1 MFKSNSCYHV
11 FISKKH
17 KILDLKKQTTISLF
31 WNGFNKIGYQ
41 IIALLVG
48 IVTARLLTPT
58 DFGYI
63 AALAVFTML
72 SNILV
77 ESGFTA
83 ALVRRKNNTQAD
95 YSTAFY
101 FNVALSLIFYIALFI
116 SAPTI
121 ADYFNMPPLT
131 KLARILFL
139 AIIINSLFIIPN
151 IILTRALR
159 FKEIA
164 IAELTGMIISSII
177 TVTMAITGFGY
188 WAIAAQQISQL
199 VVKVGIIWNLSKWRP
214 TFDFRFGLLKE
225 VFSFSILLIISSLIS
240 SVTRYI
246 YNFFIGPRYSADDL
260 GYYGQ
265 AFKFHQIPY
274 TVISS
279 TITGVSYPVLSS
291 LNNEKER
298 QMLYIQKIMRI
309 TAFITFP
316 VMIGLYCI
324 APNFISVI
332 LTDKWMPMLPYFKIL
347 IITGIAMPFISLN
360 LNIFNV
366 IGRPRLYFLLECLR
380 NGLIIALLFVLNST
394 IETMLYGYLIATYT
408 SLIISSY
415 LLKKLINYS
424 IIEQIFH
431 ILPSLILAIIMGV
444 TISTIETKLAMGNAL
459 QLFLQL
465 SIGALTYIALAW
477 GCHLQIMTDI
487 LEMAKRRFTA

>member
-1 MFKSNSCYHV
+1 MSSCL
-11 FISKKH
+11 KARMN
-17 KILDLKKQTTISLF
+17 LKKQTTISLI
-31 WNGFNKIGYQ
+31 WNGLNKVGYQ

-63 AALAVFTML
+63 AALAMFTML

-83 ALVRRKNNTQAD
+83 ALVRRENNTQSD

-101 FNVALSLIFYIALFI
+101 FNVALSLIFYGGLFI

-131 KLARILFL
+131 NLARVLFL

-151 IILTRALR
+151 IILTRQLR

-164 IAELTGMIISSII
+164 IAELSGMIVSAII
-177 TVTMAITGFGY
+177 TITMAMTGFGY

-199 VVKVGIIWNLSKWRP
+199 VVKVGIIWTLSHWRP
-214 TFDFRFGLLKE
+214 SFEFSLKLLKE
-225 VFSFSILLIISSLIS
+225 IFSFSFLLIISSLIS
-240 SVTRYI
+240 TATRYI

-274 TVISS
+274 NVITS
-279 TITGVSYPVLSS
+279 TITGVSYPVFSS
-291 LNNEKER
+291 LNNDKER
-298 QMLYIQKIMRI
+298 QMLYIQKIMRM

-316 VMIGLYCI
+316 VMVGLYCI

-332 LTDKWMPMLPYFKIL
+332 LTDKWMPMLSYFKIL
-347 IITGIAMPFISLN
+347 ILAGIAMPFINLN

-366 IGRPRLYFLLECLR
+366 IGKPRRYFQMEFMR
-380 NGLIIALLFVLNST
+380 NGLIIALLFILNNT

-408 SLIISSY
+408 TLIISS
-415 LLKKLINYS
+415 LMLQKHINYS
-424 IIEQIFH
+424 LFDQINH

-444 TISTIETKLAMGNAL
+444 TISTIETKLVMTNTMQLAL
-459 QLFLQL
+459 QLG
-465 SIGALTYIALAW
+465 IGILTYLSLAW
-477 GCHLQIMTDI
+477 GCHLQIMDDI
-487 LEMAKRRFTA
+487 INMIKEKKKRLNF

>member
-1 MFKSNSCYHV
+1 MN
-11 FISKKH
+11 
-17 KILDLKKQTTISLF
+17 LKKQTTISLI

-41 IIALLVG
+41 VIALLVG

-83 ALVRRKNNTQAD
+83 ALVRRKENTQAD

-101 FNVALSLIFYIALFI
+101 FNVVLSLIFYAALFI

-131 KLARILFL
+131 ELARVLFL

-164 IAELTGMIISSII
+164 IAELTGMIVSAII

-199 VVKVGIIWNLSKWRP
+199 VVKVGIIWTLSKWRP
-214 TFDFRFGLLKE
+214 TLDFRFSLLKE
-225 VFSFSILLIISSLIS
+225 VFSFSFLLIISSLIS
-240 SVTRYI
+240 SVTRYV

-274 TVISS
+274 NVISS
-279 TITGVSYPVLSS
+279 TITGVSYPVFSS

-316 VMIGLYCI
+316 AMIGLYCI

-347 IITGIAMPFISLN
+347 IVAGIAMPFISLN
-360 LNIFNV
+360 LNIFNA
-366 IGRPRLYFLLECLR
+366 IGRPRIYFLLECLR
-380 NGLIIALLFVLNST
+380 NGLIITLLFVLNST

-408 SLIISSY
+408 SLVVSCWLIKRHIGYTILDQIS
-415 LLKKLINYS
+415 
-424 IIEQIFH
+424 H
-431 ILPSLILAIIMGV
+431 ILPSLILAIIMGA
-444 TISTIETKLAMGNAL
+444 TISTIETKLAMSDTM
-459 QLFLQL
+459 QLILQL

-477 GCHLQIMTDI
+477 GVRLSIMTDV
-487 LEMAKRRFTA
+487 LEMIKSKFTT

>member
-1 MFKSNSCYHV
+1 MN
-11 FISKKH
+11 
-17 KILDLKKQTTISLF
+17 LKKQTTISLI

-41 IIALLVG
+41 VIALLVG

-72 SNILV
+72 SNLFV

-83 ALVRRKNNTQAD
+83 ALVRRENNTQTD

-101 FNVALSLIFYIALFI
+101 FNVAISLIFYVALFFA
-116 SAPTI
+116 APTI

-131 KLARILFL
+131 KLARVLFL

-151 IILTRALR
+151 IILTKALK

-164 IAELTGMIISSII
+164 IAELSGMIASAII
-177 TVTMAITGFGY
+177 TVWMALTGFGY
-188 WAIAAQQISQL
+188 WAIAAQQVSQL
-199 VVKVGIIWNLSKWRP
+199 VVKVIIIWTISKWRP
-214 TFDFRFGLLKE
+214 SLDFRFGLLKE
-225 VFSFSILLIISSLIS
+225 VFSFSFLLIISSLIS
-240 SVTRYI
+240 TTTRYI
-246 YNFFIGPRYSADDL
+246 YNFFIGPRYSAQDL

-274 TVISS
+274 NVITS
-279 TITGVSYPVLSS
+279 TITGVSYPVFSS
-291 LNNEKER
+291 LNNDKTR

-347 IITGIAMPFISLN
+347 IIAGIAMPFINLN

-366 IGRPRLYFLLECLR
+366 IGKPRIYFSMEFLR
-380 NGLIIALLFVLNST
+380 NGLIIALLFVLNNS
-394 IETMLYGYLIATYT
+394 IEMMLYGYLIATYIT
-408 SLIISSY
+408 LIVSCIQLQRQIGY
-415 LLKKLINYS
+415 QIIDLIA
-424 IIEQIFH
+424 H
-431 ILPSLILAIIMGV
+431 VLPSLILALVMGTTV
-444 TISTIETKLAMGNAL
+444 STIETKLIMSDAMQLLL
-459 QLFLQL
+459 QLA
-465 SIGALTYIALAW
+465 IGGLTYIALAW
-477 GCHLQIMTDI
+477 GVRLEIMNDVI
-487 LEMAKRRFTA
+487 EMVTKKVRNK

>member
-1 MFKSNSCYHV
+1 MN
-11 FISKKH
+11 
-17 KILDLKKQTTISLF
+17 LKKQTTISLL
-31 WNGFNKIGYQ
+31 WNGLNKVGYQ
-41 IIALLVG
+41 VIALLVG

-72 SNILV
+72 SNLFV

-83 ALVRRKNNTQAD
+83 ALVRRKNNTQSD

-101 FNVALSLIFYIALFI
+101 FNVLLSIIFYSGLFI

-121 ADYFNMPPLT
+121 ANYFNMPPLT
-131 KLARILFL
+131 NLARILFL

-151 IILTRALR
+151 IILTRQLR

-164 IAELTGMIISSII
+164 IAELSGMVISAII
-177 TVTMAITGFGY
+177 TIIMAMTGFGY

-199 VVKVGIIWNLSKWRP
+199 IVKVGIIWTLSKWRP
-214 TFDFRFGLLKE
+214 SLEFKFNLLKE
-225 VFSFSILLIISSLIS
+225 VFSFSFLLIISSLIS
-240 SVTRYI
+240 TITRYI

-274 TVISS
+274 NVITS
-279 TITGVSYPVLSS
+279 TITGVSYPVFSS
-291 LNNEKER
+291 LNNDKER
-298 QMLYIQKIMRI
+298 QMLYIQKIMRM

-332 LTDKWMPMLPYFKIL
+332 LTDKWMPMLNYFKIMIL
-347 IITGIAMPFISLN
+347 AGMAMPFINLN

-366 IGRPRLYFLLECLR
+366 IGKPRLYFQMEFLR
-380 NGLIIALLFVLNST
+380 NGLIIALLFVLNNT
-394 IETMLYGYLIATYT
+394 IETILYGYLIATYT
-408 SLIISSY
+408 TLIISSFT
-415 LLKKLINYS
+415 LQKHINYS
-424 IIEQIFH
+424 LFDQIGH
-431 ILPSLILAIIMGV
+431 ILPSLILAIIMGSTV
-444 TISTIETKLAMGNAL
+444 TTIETKLAMNDAMQLLL
-459 QLFLQL
+459 QLG
-465 SIGALTYIALAW
+465 IGVCTYIALAW
-477 GCHLQIMTDI
+477 GCHLQIMDDI
-487 LEMAKRRFTA
+487 VDMIKEKLHK

>member
-1 MFKSNSCYHV
+1 M
-11 FISKKH
+11 
-17 KILDLKKQTTISLF
+17 DLKKQTTISLI
-31 WNGFNKIGYQ
+31 WNGLNKVGYQ
-41 IIALLVG
+41 VIALLVG

-72 SNILV
+72 SNLFV

-83 ALVRRKNNTQAD
+83 ALVRRENNTQSE

-101 FNVALSLIFYIALFI
+101 FNVVLSLIFYGVLFI

-121 ADYFNMPPLT
+121 ADYFNMPPLIS
-131 KLARILFL
+131 LARILFL

-151 IILTRALR
+151 IILTRQLR

-164 IAELTGMIISSII
+164 IAELSGMIASAII
-177 TVTMAITGFGY
+177 TITMAMNGFGY

-199 VVKVGIIWNLSKWRP
+199 VIKVGIIWSLSRWRP
-214 TFDFRFGLLKE
+214 SFEFSFKLLKE
-225 VFSFSILLIISSLIS
+225 IFSFSFLLIISSLIS
-240 SVTRYI
+240 TATRYI

-274 TVISS
+274 NVITS
-279 TITGVSYPVLSS
+279 TITGVSYPVFSS

-298 QMLYIQKIMRI
+298 QMLYIQKIMRM

-324 APNFISVI
+324 APNFISVV
-332 LTDKWMPMLPYFKIL
+332 LTDKWMPMLDYFKIL
-347 IITGIAMPFISLN
+347 ILAGIAMPFINLN

-366 IGRPRLYFLLECLR
+366 IGKPRLYFQMEFLR

-408 SLIISSY
+408 TLIIGGFM
-415 LLKKLINYS
+415 LQKHINYS
-424 IIEQIFH
+424 LFEQISH
-431 ILPSLILAIIMGV
+431 ILPSLVLAIVMGTTV
-444 TISTIETKLAMGNAL
+444 ATIEEKLIMSNAM

-465 SIGALTYIALAW
+465 SIGAFAYISLAW
-477 GCHLQIMTDI
+477 GCHLQIMDDI
-487 LEMAKRRFTA
+487 IEMIKNKIKK

>member
-1 MFKSNSCYHV
+1 M
-11 FISKKH
+11 
-17 KILDLKKQTTISLF
+17 DLKKQTTISLI

-41 IIALLVG
+41 VIALLVG

-72 SNILV
+72 SNLLV

-83 ALVRRKNNTQAD
+83 ALVRRKDNTQAD

-101 FNVALSLIFYIALFI
+101 FNVALSLIFYSALFI
-116 SAPTI
+116 SAPAI

-131 KLARILFL
+131 ELARILFL

-164 IAELTGMIISSII
+164 IAELTGMIVSAVI
-177 TVTMAITGFGY
+177 TVSMAMTGFGY

-199 VVKVGIIWNLSKWRP
+199 VVKVGIIWALSKWRP
-214 TFDFRFGLLKE
+214 TLDFRFSLLKE
-225 VFSFSILLIISSLIS
+225 VFSFSFLLIISSLIS
-240 SVTRYI
+240 SVTRYV

-274 TVISS
+274 NVISS
-279 TITGVSYPVLSS
+279 TITGVSYPVFSS

-316 VMIGLYCI
+316 AMIGLYCI
-324 APNFISVI
+324 APNFISVV
-332 LTDKWMPMLPYFKIL
+332 LTDKWMPMLPYFKLL
-347 IITGIAMPFISLN
+347 IIAGIAMPFININ
-360 LNIFNV
+360 LNIFNA
-366 IGRPRLYFLLECLR
+366 IGRPRIYFTLECLR

-408 SLIISSY
+408 ALIASSW
-415 LLKKLINYS
+415 LIKKHIGYS
-424 IIEQIFH
+424 IFDQITH
-431 ILPSLILAIIMGV
+431 ILPSLILAVIMGA
-444 TISTIETKLAMGNAL
+444 TISTIETKLVMSDAMQLML
-459 QLFLQL
+459 QFG
-465 SIGALTYIALAW
+465 IGGFTYIALAW
-477 GCHLQIMTDI
+477 GCNLPIMTDVI
-487 LEMAKRRFTA
+487 EMIKNKLHK

>member
-1 MFKSNSCYHV
+1 MN
-11 FISKKH
+11 
-17 KILDLKKQTTISLF
+17 LKKQTTISLI

-41 IIALLVG
+41 VIALLVG

-63 AALAVFTML
+63 AALAMFTML
-72 SNILV
+72 SNLFV

-83 ALVRRKNNTQAD
+83 ALVRRENNTQSD

-101 FNVALSLIFYIALFI
+101 FNVALSLIFYSGLFI
-116 SAPTI
+116 SAPII

-131 KLARILFL
+131 NLARVLFL

-151 IILTRALR
+151 IILTRQLR

-164 IAELTGMIISSII
+164 IAELSGMIVSAII
-177 TVTMAITGFGY
+177 TITMAMTGFGY

-199 VVKVGIIWNLSKWRP
+199 VVKVMIIWALSKWHP
-214 TFDFRFGLLKE
+214 SLDFSFKLLKE
-225 VFSFSILLIISSLIS
+225 IFSFSFLLIISSLIS
-240 SVTRYI
+240 TITRYI
-246 YNFFIGPRYSADDL
+246 YNFFIGPRYTADDL

-274 TVISS
+274 SVITA
-279 TITGVSYPVLSS
+279 TITGVSYPVFSS
-291 LNNEKER
+291 LNNDKER
-298 QMLYIQKIMRI
+298 QMLYIQKIMRM

-332 LTDKWMPMLPYFKIL
+332 LTDKWLPMLDYFKIL
-347 IITGIAMPFISLN
+347 ILAGLAMPFITLS

-366 IGRPRLYFLLECLR
+366 IGKPQLYFQMEFLR
-380 NGLIIALLFVLNST
+380 NGLIIALLLVLNNT
-394 IETMLYGYLIATYT
+394 IETMLYGYLIATYIT
-408 SLIISSY
+408 VICNSIMLQ
-415 LLKKLINYS
+415 KHINYP
-424 IIEQIFH
+424 IFEQLSH
-431 ILPSLILAIIMGV
+431 ILPSLVLAIVMGV
-444 TISTIETKLAMGNAL
+444 TVSTIETKLEMTNTM

-465 SIGALTYIALAW
+465 GIGGLLYLSLAW
-477 GCHLQIMTDI
+477 GCHLQIMDDI
-487 LEMAKRRFTA
+487 INMIKEKIKG

>member
-1 MFKSNSCYHV
+1 MN
-11 FISKKH
+11 
-17 KILDLKKQTTISLF
+17 LKKQTTISLI

-41 IIALLVG
+41 VIALLVG

-83 ALVRRKNNTQAD
+83 ALVRRKENTQAD

-101 FNVALSLIFYIALFI
+101 FNVVLSLIFYATLFI

-131 KLARILFL
+131 ELARVLFL

-164 IAELTGMIISSII
+164 IAELTGMIVSAII

-199 VVKVGIIWNLSKWRP
+199 VVKVGIIWTLSKWRP
-214 TFDFRFGLLKE
+214 TLDFRFSLLKE
-225 VFSFSILLIISSLIS
+225 VFSFSFLLIISSLIS

-274 TVISS
+274 NVISS
-279 TITGVSYPVLSS
+279 TITGVSYPVFSS

-316 VMIGLYCI
+316 AMIGLYCI

-347 IITGIAMPFISLN
+347 IVAGIAMPFISLN
-360 LNIFNV
+360 LNIFNA
-366 IGRPRLYFLLECLR
+366 IGRPRIYFLLECLR
-380 NGLIIALLFVLNST
+380 NGLIITLLFVLNST

-408 SLIISSY
+408 SLVVSCWLIKRHIGYTILDQIS
-415 LLKKLINYS
+415 
-424 IIEQIFH
+424 H
-431 ILPSLILAIIMGV
+431 ILPSLILAIIMGA
-444 TISTIETKLAMGNAL
+444 TISTIETKLAMSDTM
-459 QLFLQL
+459 QLILQL

-477 GCHLQIMTDI
+477 GVRLSIMTDV
-487 LEMAKRRFTA
+487 LEMIKSKFTT

>member
-1 MFKSNSCYHV
+1 MN
-11 FISKKH
+11 
-17 KILDLKKQTTISLF
+17 LKKQTTISLI

-41 IIALLVG
+41 VIALLVG

-83 ALVRRKNNTQAD
+83 ALVRRKENTQAD

-101 FNVALSLIFYIALFI
+101 FNVVLSLIFYAALFI

-131 KLARILFL
+131 ELARVLFL

-164 IAELTGMIISSII
+164 IAELSGMIVSAVI
-177 TVTMAITGFGY
+177 TVSMAVTGFGY

-199 VVKVGIIWNLSKWRP
+199 AVKVGIIWALSKWRP
-214 TFDFRFGLLKE
+214 TLDFRFSLLKE
-225 VFSFSILLIISSLIS
+225 VFSFSFLLIISSLIS
-240 SVTRYI
+240 SVTRYV

-274 TVISS
+274 NVISS
-279 TITGVSYPVLSS
+279 TITGVSYPVFSS

-347 IITGIAMPFISLN
+347 IIAGIAMPFISLN
-360 LNIFNV
+360 LNIFNA
-366 IGRPRLYFLLECLR
+366 IGRPRIYFLLECLR

-394 IETMLYGYLIATYT
+394 IETMLYGYLIATYA
-408 SLIISSY
+408 SLIVSCW
-415 LLKKLINYS
+415 LIKRHIGYTILNQVS
-424 IIEQIFH
+424 H
-431 ILPSLILAIIMGV
+431 ILPSLILAIIMGA
-444 TISTIETKLAMGNAL
+444 TISTIETKLVMSDAM

-465 SIGALTYIALAW
+465 GIGAFTYIALAW
-477 GCHLQIMTDI
+477 GVRLSIITDI
-487 LEMAKRRFTA
+487 LEIRSEKSEE

>member
-1 MFKSNSCYHV
+1 MN
-11 FISKKH
+11 
-17 KILDLKKQTTISLF
+17 LKKQTTISLI

-83 ALVRRKNNTQAD
+83 ALVRRKENSQAD

-101 FNVALSLIFYIALFI
+101 FNVALSLIFYVALFI
-116 SAPTI
+116 SAPII

-131 KLARILFL
+131 ELARILFL

-164 IAELTGMIISSII
+164 IAELTGMIISAII
-177 TVTMAITGFGY
+177 TVTMAMTGFGY

-199 VVKVGIIWNLSKWRP
+199 IVKVGIIWVLSKWRP
-214 TFDFRFGLLKE
+214 SLDFRLGLLKE
-225 VFSFSILLIISSLIS
+225 IFSFSFLLIISSLIS
-240 SVTRYI
+240 SVTRYV
-246 YNFFIGPRYSADDL
+246 YNFFIGPRYSANDL

-274 TVISS
+274 SVISS
-279 TITGVSYPVLSS
+279 TITGVSYPIFSS

-316 VMIGLYCI
+316 AMIGLYCI

-332 LTDKWMPMLPYFKIL
+332 LTEKWMPMLPYFKIL
-347 IITGIAMPFISLN
+347 IIAGIAMPFININ
-360 LNIFNV
+360 LNIFNA
-366 IGRPRLYFLLECLR
+366 IGRPRIYFLLECLR
-380 NGLIIALLFVLNST
+380 NGLIILLLFIFNSN
-394 IETMLYGYLIATYT
+394 IEIMLYGYLIATYT
-408 SLIISSY
+408 ALIASSII
-415 LLKKLINYS
+415 LKHHIGYS
-424 IIEQIFH
+424 IYDQISH
-431 ILPSLILAIIMGV
+431 LLPSLILAIIMGV
-444 TISTIETKLAMGNAL
+444 TVTTIEEKIIMSDAM
-459 QLFLQL
+459 QLLLQL

-477 GCHLQIMTDI
+477 GVRFPIMTDV
-487 LEMAKRRFTA
+487 LEMIKSKFTT

>member
-1 MFKSNSCYHV
+1 M
-11 FISKKH
+11 
-17 KILDLKKQTTISLF
+17 DLKKQTTISLI

-41 IIALLVG
+41 VIALLVG

-72 SNILV
+72 SNLLV

-83 ALVRRKNNTQAD
+83 ALVRRKDNTQAD

-101 FNVALSLIFYIALFI
+101 FNVALSLIFYSALFI
-116 SAPTI
+116 SAPAI

-131 KLARILFL
+131 ELARILFL

-164 IAELTGMIISSII
+164 IAELTGMIVSAVI
-177 TVTMAITGFGY
+177 TVSMAMTGFGY

-199 VVKVGIIWNLSKWRP
+199 VVKVGIIWALSKWRP
-214 TFDFRFGLLKE
+214 TLDFRFSLLKE
-225 VFSFSILLIISSLIS
+225 VFSFSFLLIISSLIS
-240 SVTRYI
+240 SVTRYV

-274 TVISS
+274 NVISS
-279 TITGVSYPVLSS
+279 TITGVSYPVFSS

-316 VMIGLYCI
+316 AMIGLYCI
-324 APNFISVI
+324 APNFISVV
-332 LTDKWMPMLPYFKIL
+332 LTDKWMPMLPYFKLL
-347 IITGIAMPFISLN
+347 IIAGIAMPFININ
-360 LNIFNV
+360 LNIFNA
-366 IGRPRLYFLLECLR
+366 IGRPRIYFTLECLR

-408 SLIISSY
+408 SLVVSCWLIKRHIGYTILDQIS
-415 LLKKLINYS
+415 
-424 IIEQIFH
+424 H
-431 ILPSLILAIIMGV
+431 ILPSLILAIIMGA
-444 TISTIETKLAMGNAL
+444 TISTIETKLAMSDTM
-459 QLFLQL
+459 QLILQL

-477 GCHLQIMTDI
+477 GVRLPIMTDL
-487 LEMAKRRFTA
+487 LEMIKSKFTT

>member
-1 MFKSNSCYHV
+1 M
-11 FISKKH
+11 
-17 KILDLKKQTTISLF
+17 DLKKQTTISLI

-41 IIALLVG
+41 VIALLVG

-72 SNILV
+72 SNLLV

-83 ALVRRKNNTQAD
+83 ALVRRKDNTQAD
-95 YSTAFY
+95 YTTAFY
-101 FNVALSLIFYIALFI
+101 FNVALSLIFYSALFI
-116 SAPTI
+116 SAPAI

-131 KLARILFL
+131 ELARILFL

-164 IAELTGMIISSII
+164 IAELTGMIVSAVI
-177 TVTMAITGFGY
+177 TVSMAMTGFGY

-199 VVKVGIIWNLSKWRP
+199 VVKVGIIWALSKWRP
-214 TFDFRFGLLKE
+214 TLDFRFSLLKE
-225 VFSFSILLIISSLIS
+225 VFSFSFLLIISSLIS
-240 SVTRYI
+240 SVTRYV

-274 TVISS
+274 NVISS
-279 TITGVSYPVLSS
+279 TITGVSYPVFSS

-316 VMIGLYCI
+316 AMIGLYCI
-324 APNFISVI
+324 APNFISVV
-332 LTDKWMPMLPYFKIL
+332 LTDKWMPMLPCFKIL
-347 IITGIAMPFISLN
+347 IIAGIAMPFININ
-360 LNIFNV
+360 LNIFNAL
-366 IGRPRLYFLLECLR
+366 GRPRIYFTLECLR

-394 IETMLYGYLIATYT
+394 IETMLYGYLTATYT
-408 SLIISSY
+408 ALIASSW
-415 LLKKLINYS
+415 LIKKHIGYS
-424 IIEQIFH
+424 IFDQITH
-431 ILPSLILAIIMGV
+431 ILPSLILAVIMGA
-444 TISTIETKLAMGNAL
+444 TISTIETKLVMSDAMQLML
-459 QLFLQL
+459 QLG
-465 SIGALTYIALAW
+465 IGGFTYIVLAW
-477 GCHLQIMTDI
+477 GCNLPIMTDVI
-487 LEMAKRRFTA
+487 EMIKNKLHK

>member
-1 MFKSNSCYHV
+1 M
-11 FISKKH
+11 
-17 KILDLKKQTTISLF
+17 DLKKQTTISLI
-31 WNGFNKIGYQ
+31 WNGLNKVGYQ

-83 ALVRRKNNTQAD
+83 ALVRRENNTQSD

-101 FNVALSLIFYIALFI
+101 FNVALSLIFYGALFI

-131 KLARILFL
+131 SLARVLFL

-151 IILTRALR
+151 IILTRQLR

-164 IAELTGMIISSII
+164 IAELSGMIVSAGI
-177 TVTMAITGFGY
+177 TITMAMNGFGY

-199 VVKVGIIWNLSKWRP
+199 VVKVGIIWILSRWRP
-214 TFDFRFGLLKE
+214 SLEFDFKLLKE
-225 VFSFSILLIISSLIS
+225 IFSFSFLLIISSLIS
-240 SVTRYI
+240 TATRYI
-246 YNFFIGPRYSADDL
+246 YNFFIGPRYSANDL

-274 TVISS
+274 NVITS
-279 TITGVSYPVLSS
+279 TITGVSYPVFSS
-291 LNNEKER
+291 LSNDKER
-298 QMLYIQKIMRI
+298 QMLYIQKIMRM

-316 VMIGLYCI
+316 VMIGLYGI

-347 IITGIAMPFISLN
+347 ILAGMAMPFINLN

-366 IGRPRLYFLLECLR
+366 IGKPRLYFQMEFLR

-394 IETMLYGYLIATYT
+394 IEIMLYGYLIATYT
-408 SLIISSY
+408 TLIVSCIMI
-415 LLKKLINYS
+415 KKHINYS
-424 IIEQIFH
+424 LFEQISH
-431 ILPSLILAIIMGV
+431 ILPSLILAIVMGT
-444 TISTIETKLAMGNAL
+444 TITTIEHKLVMGDAMQLIL
-459 QLFLQL
+459 QLGLGGL
-465 SIGALTYIALAW
+465 AYIALAW
-477 GCHLQIMTDI
+477 GSHLEIMDDI
-487 LEMAKRRFTA
+487 VNMLKEKFHK

>member
-1 MFKSNSCYHV
+1 MN
-11 FISKKH
+11 
-17 KILDLKKQTTISLF
+17 LKKQTTISLI

-41 IIALLVG
+41 VIALLVG

-83 ALVRRKNNTQAD
+83 ALVRRKENTQSD
-95 YSTAFY
+95 YTTAFY
-101 FNVALSLIFYIALFI
+101 FNVVLSLIFYAALFI

-131 KLARILFL
+131 ELARVLFL

-164 IAELTGMIISSII
+164 IAELTGMIVSAII

-199 VVKVGIIWNLSKWRP
+199 VVKVGIIWTLSKWRP
-214 TFDFRFGLLKE
+214 TLDFRFSLLKE
-225 VFSFSILLIISSLIS
+225 VFSFSFLLIISSLIS
-240 SVTRYI
+240 SVTRYV

-274 TVISS
+274 NVISS
-279 TITGVSYPVLSS
+279 TITGVSYPVFSS

-316 VMIGLYCI
+316 AMIGLYCI

-347 IITGIAMPFISLN
+347 IIAGIAMPFISLN
-360 LNIFNV
+360 LNIFNA
-366 IGRPRLYFLLECLR
+366 IGRPRIYFLLECLR

-408 SLIISSY
+408 SLVVSCWLIKRHIGYTILDQIS
-415 LLKKLINYS
+415 
-424 IIEQIFH
+424 H
-431 ILPSLILAIIMGV
+431 ILPSLILAIIMGATV
-444 TISTIETKLAMGNAL
+444 STIETKLAMSDTM
-459 QLFLQL
+459 QLILQL

-477 GCHLQIMTDI
+477 GVRLSIMTDV
-487 LEMAKRRFTA
+487 LEMIKSKFTT

>member
-1 MFKSNSCYHV
+1 MN
-11 FISKKH
+11 
-17 KILDLKKQTTISLF
+17 LKKQTTISLI

-83 ALVRRKNNTQAD
+83 ALVRRKENSQAD

-101 FNVALSLIFYIALFI
+101 FNVALSLIFYVALFI
-116 SAPTI
+116 SAPII

-131 KLARILFL
+131 ELARILFL

-164 IAELTGMIISSII
+164 IAELTGMIISAII
-177 TVTMAITGFGY
+177 TVTMAMTGFGY

-199 VVKVGIIWNLSKWRP
+199 IVKVGIIWVLSKWRP
-214 TFDFRFGLLKE
+214 SLDFRLGLLKE
-225 VFSFSILLIISSLIS
+225 IFSFSFLLIISSLIS
-240 SVTRYI
+240 SVTRYV
-246 YNFFIGPRYSADDL
+246 YNFFIGPRYSANNL

-274 TVISS
+274 SVISS
-279 TITGVSYPVLSS
+279 TITGVSYPIFSS

-316 VMIGLYCI
+316 AMIGLYCI

-332 LTDKWMPMLPYFKIL
+332 LTEKWMPMLPYFKIL
-347 IITGIAMPFISLN
+347 IIAGIAMPFININ
-360 LNIFNV
+360 LNIFNA
-366 IGRPRLYFLLECLR
+366 IGRPRIYFLLECLR
-380 NGLIIALLFVLNST
+380 NGLIILLLFIFNSN
-394 IETMLYGYLIATYT
+394 IEIMLYGYLIATYT
-408 SLIISSY
+408 ALIASSII
-415 LLKKLINYS
+415 LKHHIGYS
-424 IIEQIFH
+424 IYDQISH
-431 ILPSLILAIIMGV
+431 LLPSLILAIIMGV
-444 TISTIETKLAMGNAL
+444 TVTTIEEKIIMSDAM
-459 QLFLQL
+459 QLLLQL

-477 GCHLQIMTDI
+477 GVRLPIMTDV
-487 LEMAKRRFTA
+487 LEMIKSKFTT

>member
-1 MFKSNSCYHV
+1 MN
-11 FISKKH
+11 
-17 KILDLKKQTTISLF
+17 LKKQTTISLI

-41 IIALLVG
+41 VIALLVG

-83 ALVRRKNNTQAD
+83 ALVRRKDNSQAD

-101 FNVALSLIFYIALFI
+101 FNVAISLIFYAALFV
-116 SAPTI
+116 SAPAI

-131 KLARILFL
+131 ELARILFL

-164 IAELTGMIISSII
+164 IAELTGMIVSAII

-188 WAIAAQQISQL
+188 WSIAAQQISQL
-199 VVKVGIIWNLSKWRP
+199 VVKVAIIWALSKWHP
-214 TFDFRFGLLKE
+214 SFDFCFSLLKE
-225 VFSFSILLIISSLIS
+225 VFSFSFLLIISSLIS

-274 TVISS
+274 NVITS
-279 TITGVSYPVLSS
+279 TITGVSYPVFSS

-298 QMLYIQKIMRI
+298 QMLYIQKIIRM

-332 LTDKWMPMLPYFKIL
+332 LTDKWMPMLSYFKIL
-347 IITGIAMPFISLN
+347 ILAGMAMPFINLN

-366 IGRPRLYFLLECLR
+366 IGRPRIYFLMECLR
-380 NGLIIALLFVLNST
+380 NGLIIALLFVLNNT
-394 IETMLYGYLIATYT
+394 IEIMLYGYLIATYV
-408 SLIISSY
+408 SLIASSWLIKRLIGYSLLDQIS
-415 LLKKLINYS
+415 
-424 IIEQIFH
+424 H
-431 ILPSLILAIIMGV
+431 ILPSLILAIIMGA
-444 TISTIETKLAMGNAL
+444 TISTIEDKILMSNAMQLIL
-459 QLFLQL
+459 QLG
-465 SIGALTYIALAW
+465 IGALTYITLAW
-477 GCHLQIMTDI
+477 GVHLPIMTDI
-487 LEMAKRRFTA
+487 LEMIKSKFET

>member
-1 MFKSNSCYHV
+1 M
-11 FISKKH
+11 
-17 KILDLKKQTTISLF
+17 DLKKQTTISLI

-41 IIALLVG
+41 VIALLVG

-72 SNILV
+72 SNLLV

-83 ALVRRKNNTQAD
+83 ALVRRKDNTQAD

-101 FNVALSLIFYIALFI
+101 FNVALSLIFYSALFI
-116 SAPTI
+116 SAPAI

-131 KLARILFL
+131 ELARILFL
-139 AIIINSLFIIPN
+139 AIVINSLFIIPN

-164 IAELTGMIISSII
+164 IAELTGMIVSAVI
-177 TVTMAITGFGY
+177 TVSMAMTGFGY

-199 VVKVGIIWNLSKWRP
+199 VVKVGIIWALSKWRP
-214 TFDFRFGLLKE
+214 TLDFRFSLLKE
-225 VFSFSILLIISSLIS
+225 VFSFSFLLIISSLIS
-240 SVTRYI
+240 SVTRYV

-274 TVISS
+274 NVISS
-279 TITGVSYPVLSS
+279 TITGVSYPVFSS

-316 VMIGLYCI
+316 AMIGLYCI
-324 APNFISVI
+324 APNFISVV
-332 LTDKWMPMLPYFKIL
+332 LTNKWMPMLPYFKIL
-347 IITGIAMPFISLN
+347 IIAGIAMPFININ
-360 LNIFNV
+360 LNIFNA
-366 IGRPRLYFLLECLR
+366 IGRPRIYFTLECLR

-408 SLIISSY
+408 ALIASSW
-415 LLKKLINYS
+415 LIKKHIGYS
-424 IIEQIFH
+424 IFDQITH
-431 ILPSLILAIIMGV
+431 ILPSLILAVIMGA
-444 TISTIETKLAMGNAL
+444 TISTIETKLVMSDAMQLIL
-459 QLFLQL
+459 QLG
-465 SIGALTYIALAW
+465 IGGFTYIALAW
-477 GCHLQIMTDI
+477 GCNLPIMTDVI
-487 LEMAKRRFTA
+487 EMIKNKLHK

>member
-1 MFKSNSCYHV
+1 M
-11 FISKKH
+11 
-17 KILDLKKQTTISLF
+17 DLKKQTTISLI

-41 IIALLVG
+41 VIALLVG

-72 SNILV
+72 SNLFV

-83 ALVRRKNNTQAD
+83 ALVRRENNTQTD

-101 FNVALSLIFYIALFI
+101 FNVAISLIFYIALFV
-116 SAPTI
+116 SAPII

-131 KLARILFL
+131 ELARVLFL

-151 IILTRALR
+151 IILTKELR

-164 IAELTGMIISSII
+164 IAELSGMIVSAII
-177 TVTMAITGFGY
+177 TIGMAMSGFGY

-199 VVKVGIIWNLSKWRP
+199 VVKVVIIWTLSKWHP
-214 TFDFRFGLLKE
+214 SLDFRFGLLKE
-225 VFSFSILLIISSLIS
+225 VFSFSFLLIISSLIS
-240 SVTRYI
+240 TITRYI
-246 YNFFIGPRYSADDL
+246 YNFFIGPRYTVEAL
-260 GYYGQ
+260 GHYGQ

-274 TVISS
+274 SVITS
-279 TITGVSYPVLSS
+279 TITGVSYPVFSS
-291 LNNEKER
+291 LNNDKTR

-347 IITGIAMPFISLN
+347 IIAGTAMPFINLN

-366 IGRPRLYFLLECLR
+366 IGKPNIYFSMEFLR
-380 NGLIIALLFVLNST
+380 NGLIIALLFVLNNS

-408 SLIISSY
+408 TLIISNIIIQ
-415 LLKKLINYS
+415 KHINYS
-424 IIEQIFH
+424 LLKQISH
-431 ILPSLILAIIMGV
+431 LLPSLILAIIMGT
-444 TISTIETKLAMGNAL
+444 TITTIENKLIMSNAMQLLL
-459 QLFLQL
+459 QLC
-465 SIGALTYIALAW
+465 IGAFTYIALAW
-477 GCHLQIMTDI
+477 GCHLQIMDDI
-487 LEMAKRRFTA
+487 INMVKEKLHK

>member
-1 MFKSNSCYHV
+1 M
-11 FISKKH
+11 
-17 KILDLKKQTTISLF
+17 DLKKQTTISLI

-41 IIALLVG
+41 VIALLVG

-72 SNILV
+72 SNLLV

-83 ALVRRKNNTQAD
+83 ALVRRKDNTQAD

-101 FNVALSLIFYIALFI
+101 FNVALSLIFYSALFI
-116 SAPTI
+116 SAPAI

-131 KLARILFL
+131 ELARILFL

-164 IAELTGMIISSII
+164 IAELTGMIVSAVI
-177 TVTMAITGFGY
+177 TVSMAMTGFGY

-199 VVKVGIIWNLSKWRP
+199 VVKVGIIWALSKWRP
-214 TFDFRFGLLKE
+214 TLDFRVSLLKE
-225 VFSFSILLIISSLIS
+225 VFSFSFLLIISSLIS
-240 SVTRYI
+240 SVTRYV
-246 YNFFIGPRYSADDL
+246 YNFFIDPRYSADDL

-274 TVISS
+274 NVISS
-279 TITGVSYPVLSS
+279 TITGVSYPVFSS

-316 VMIGLYCI
+316 AMIGLYCI
-324 APNFISVI
+324 APNFISVV

-347 IITGIAMPFISLN
+347 IIAGIAMPFININ
-360 LNIFNV
+360 LNIFNA
-366 IGRPRLYFLLECLR
+366 IGRPRIYFTLECLR

-408 SLIISSY
+408 ALIASSW
-415 LLKKLINYS
+415 LIKKHIGYS
-424 IIEQIFH
+424 IFDQITH
-431 ILPSLILAIIMGV
+431 ILPSLILAVIMGA
-444 TISTIETKLAMGNAL
+444 TISTIETKLVMSDAMQLML
-459 QLFLQL
+459 QLG
-465 SIGALTYIALAW
+465 IGGFTYIALAW
-477 GCHLQIMTDI
+477 GCNLPIMTDVI
-487 LEMAKRRFTA
+487 EMIKNKLHK